1 MGFIFLGTV
10 PPTSGIVAQLFGVRH
25 LTTLFGISFLS
36 HQLGGFFGS
45 WLAGLIF
52 DHTGSYDLVW
62 MMAIALGVIAAAL
75 CLPIDERPASDK
87 LQSA

>member
-1 MGFIFLGTV
+1 V

-75 CLPIDERPASDK
+75 CLPIDERPANDK